1 MGLYNDIWKRHDT
14 TRHDTI
20 PSKAYIQ
27 LSYTYND
34 VAFVKNN
41 SQLSFMTNLNA
52 GENTYQI

>member
-1 MGLYNDIWKRHDT
+1 METTRHDT
-14 TRHDTI
+14 TRFHLKLI
-20 PSKAYIQ
+20 YRNFRIQ
-27 LSYTYND
+27 TMYVDLND